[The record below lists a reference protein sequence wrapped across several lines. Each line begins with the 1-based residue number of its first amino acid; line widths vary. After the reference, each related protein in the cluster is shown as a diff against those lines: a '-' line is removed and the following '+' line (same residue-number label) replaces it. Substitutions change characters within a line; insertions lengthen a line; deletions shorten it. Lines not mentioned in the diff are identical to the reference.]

1 VKRATSSS
9 AFIGWVALIAIA
21 APGLSARSEPRVLP
35 SLGALSTLAE
45 TFFDDVSD
53 TEALVTK
60 AHALTNL
67 AAIGNAPFR
76 LEASLFFNDP
86 SGDARIP
93 PARGKYIFTWA
104 APDKWRED
112 AELLHLKQTE
122 IANGTALWTK
132 RNAPYPSHNYWW
144 TRNAM
149 EVIRG
154 VVYHFDSRTRVEISQ
169 ISGRNVVCAK
179 NGGAQI
185 REELCLDTV
194 TALPLLAYDGTL
206 NLQYT
211 FGEWTRWGSRWYPRK
226 IQAFNG
232 TQLVLRMEVSNVSN
246 APPESKWLAPPTEAT
261 QREWCSDM
269 RLARLSDAIEK
280 AVLPDPNPPAGATP
294 LVGAIVYGII
304 GKDGTWQDLS
314 VLESPDFKA
323 AYEMLERLRQARNQ
337 PATCRGVP
345 VESETIFRISPQ
357 R

>member
-1 VKRATSSS
+1 MKRLHSSV
-9 AFIGWVALIAIA
+9 FVGWAALIAMA
-21 APGLSARSEPRVLP
+21 APGVSARWGLCAPHL
-35 SLGALSTLAE
+35 LGTFSTPVARGL
-45 TFFDDVSD
+45 DDVSE

-60 AHALTNL
+60 AHERTNL
-67 AAIGNAPFR
+67 TAIGNPPFR

-93 PARGKYIFTWA
+93 PARGKYTFTWA

-112 AELLHLKQTE
+112 AELLHLKQIE
-122 IANGTALWTK
+122 IASGSALWTK

-149 EVIRG
+149 AIIRG
-154 VVYHFDSRTRVEISQ
+154 AVYHFDSHTRVEISQ

-179 NGGAQI
+179 NGVAQI
-185 REELCLDTV
+185 RAELCLDTV
-194 TALPLLAYDGTL
+194 TALPFLEYDGTL

-211 FGEWTRWGSRWYPRK
+211 FAEWTQWGNRWYPRK

-232 TQLVLRMEVSNVSN
+232 TQLVLRVEISSVNN
-246 APPESKWLAPPTEAT
+246 APPESKWIGPPPEAT
-261 QREWCSDM
+261 QREWCPDM
-269 RLARLSDAIEK
+269 QPARLSEAIET
-280 AVLPDPNPPAGATP
+280 AVLPDPNAPPGTTP

-304 GKDGTWQDLS
+304 GKDGSWLDLS

-323 AYEMLERLRQARNQ
+323 AYEMLERLRQARNL